1 MAFKTL
7 NIYLQTGL
15 VQIRKISFLAQKGLA
30 EMLMLSICM
39 KNFCSFCT
47 ILDNPSISPFFNQTP
62 IQIEIFCISFSER
75 LPRIKTFHIHPQHP
89 INNSLDT
96 LSTRHI
102 YLLFCCMCFATY
114 IENFIFSFIAT
125 NTNLVLKLCSADKA
139 IVIEKY
145 MFVGS

>member
-15 VQIRKISFLAQKGLA
+15 VQIRKISFLPKRELA
-30 EMLMLSICM
+30 EMLMLSICI
-39 KNFCSFCT
+39 CV
-47 ILDNPSISPFFNQTP
+47 FFNKTP
-62 IQIEIFCISFSER
+62 IQIEIFCISFSEW

-102 YLLFCCMCFATY
+102 YLLCCCMCFATY

-125 NTNLVLKLCSADKA
+125 KTNLVLKLCSADKA